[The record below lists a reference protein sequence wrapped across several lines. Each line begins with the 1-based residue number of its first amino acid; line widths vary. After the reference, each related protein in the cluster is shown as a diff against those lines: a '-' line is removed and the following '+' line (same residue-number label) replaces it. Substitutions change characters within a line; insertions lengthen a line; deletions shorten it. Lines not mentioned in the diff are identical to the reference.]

1 MRRRNH
7 INKYSPIYK
16 DEVVRPVKVD
26 KTASKDVKKLVSA
39 LMTTKAMAAMAAMA
53 GANYDIDL
61 IDEERIDTNGEE

>member
-7 INKYSPIYK
+7 INKYSPLYK
-16 DEVVRPVKVD
+16 DEAVRPVKVD

-39 LMTTKAMAAMAAMA
+39 LMTTKAMAAMA

>member
-1 MRRRNH
+1 MKSYLKEND
-7 INKYSPIYK
+7 KEEEYK
-16 DEVVRPVKVD
+16 DGVVRPVKVD

-39 LMTTKAMAAMAAMA
+39 LMTTKAMAAMA

>member
-1 MRRRNH
+1 MRRRNNV
-7 INKYSPIYK
+7 NKYSPIYK
-16 DEVVRPVKVD
+16 DGVVRPVKVD

-39 LMTTKAMAAMAAMA
+39 LMTTKAMVAMA

>member
-39 LMTTKAMAAMAAMA
+39 LMTTKAMAAMA

>member
-1 MRRRNH
+1 MRRRNNV
-7 INKYSPIYK
+7 NKYSPIYK
-16 DEVVRPVKVD
+16 DGVVRPVYVD

-39 LMTTKAMAAMAAMA
+39 LMTTKAMAAMA

>member
-1 MRRRNH
+1 MRRRNNV
-7 INKYSPIYK
+7 NKYSPIYK
-16 DEVVRPVKVD
+16 DGVVRPVKVD

-39 LMTTKAMAAMAAMA
+39 LMTTKAMAAMA

>member
-16 DEVVRPVKVD
+16 DEVIRPVKVD

-39 LMTTKAMAAMAAMA
+39 LMTTKAMAAMA